1 MAGGKGSRMQ
11 ISSEKLIL
19 KYKKQV
25 ILHVFDALQNAKTFS
40 QIIAATSPH
49 SPQTKSLLLEH
60 GIKTVDAPGRGYVLD
75 LNLILNNLDD
85 FVLVVSGDLPLL
97 DATIIKKIIELHD
110 KNNVW
115 TSYVLT
121 KEFLDSNNIDAE
133 FSVIVDKKEC
143 FYSGIY
149 IVNAKEINNLDDIEE
164 KKIIL
169 DDKRIAFN
177 LNTKKDYEIIT
188 KTLEN
193 C

>member
-11 ISSEKLIL
+11 ASCEKLVL

-25 ILHVFDALQNAKTFS
+25 ILHVFDALQSAQTFS
-40 QIIAATSPH
+40 QIIAVTSPH

-60 GIKTVDAPGRGYVLD
+60 GIKTVDAPGRGYVID

-97 DATIIKKIIELHD
+97 DDIVIKKIIELHD

-188 KTLEN
+188 KTIEN
-193 C
+193 